1 MSNVGS
7 ATRSRSSDPSLSNQS
22 LSPNN
27 LGSTRGIDFLGLVNI
42 QSYDR
47 FNQYTIGRSKN
58 CDIVATKRR
67 NETEETK
74 WVHTL
79 ISNTHCRIFCLLSNI
94 RHHHATNTFTAD
106 GMEVY
111 IEDSSG
117 NGTVINNSILL
128 KKNERRI
135 LHTGD
140 TICLVNPK
148 ILQKKLRNANLEKEI
163 MQHYSFVFINMYQTQ
178 NSCGV
183 LGSMNMT
190 SVIKNIPTSDIKSS
204 VAVKTPNGHADHTS
218 TTYTPTSS
226 GRKRGLVDVKATK
239 TKSIF
244 QQCVTSVENR
254 KNTSKVSETIDT
266 KQREMTDD
274 AARMPPPEKKIKSN
288 PNTVASIPTRTI
300 ESEYDL
306 RDEIGSG
313 VCGIVRRA
321 IDRKS
326 GKMVAVKEIA
336 INQGGR
342 NRTVNLNSLNN
353 DLDPAIRAEATML
366 QSIDHP
372 YIVKLIDVFVHPGK
386 AVYLVME
393 LLNGGDLFDRIV
405 EKGRYT
411 ETESRQVMRR
421 IMAAVYYLHQE
432 RDIVHRDLKPE
443 NILLASRTNDII
455 VKITDFGLAKSITD
469 DGLKTFCGTPQY
481 FAPEVLRRRHT
492 VAGHGRYGKE
502 ADMWSMG
509 VILYILLSG
518 MPPFDA
524 SIGTDEIENIKISF
538 TGSRWQGISDSAKDL
553 ILKLL
558 SKDPAT
564 RISVVNACSH
574 PWILTPDGD
583 THLHPL
589 EDPNIPRT
597 PVKSIRSNE
606 LDKCT
611 EVDTK
616 DGKLIASALHVS
628 PTPPKISHAALID
641 GNTKQTKLSSWLAN
655 K

>member
-1 MSNVGS
+1 M
-7 ATRSRSSDPSLSNQS
+7 
-22 LSPNN
+22 
-27 LGSTRGIDFLGLVNI
+27 TRGIDFLGLVNI

-67 NETEETK
+67 NESEETK

-94 RHHHATNTFTAD
+94 RHYHATSTFTAD

-148 ILQKKLRNANLEKEI
+148 ILQKKLRNSNLEKEI

-178 NSCGV
+178 DSCGV
-183 LGSMNMT
+183 LGSLDVA
-190 SVIKNIPTSDIKSS
+190 SSSIKNIPTSSIKSTG
-204 VAVKTPNGHADHTS
+204 VVKTPNGPKNSMS
-218 TTYTPTSS
+218 TTHTPTSS

-244 QQCVTSVENR
+244 QQCVTSVDNR
-254 KNTSKVSETIDT
+254 KNILKGNEVLDT
-266 KQREMTDD
+266 KQQEATDD
-274 AARMPPPEKKIKSN
+274 ATRMPPPEKKIISVK
-288 PNTVASIPTRTI
+288 PTRTI

-321 IDRKS
+321 IDRKT

-342 NRTVNLNSLNN
+342 NRTVNLNALNN

-372 YIVKLIDVFVHPGK
+372 YIVKLIDVFVHQGK

-443 NILLASRTNDII
+443 NILLASRANDII

-518 MPPFDA
+518 TPPFDA
-524 SIGTDEIENIKISF
+524 SIGTDEIDNIKISF
-538 TGSRWQGISDSAKDL
+538 TGSRWEGISDGAKDL
-553 ILKLL
+553 ISKLL

-583 THLHPL
+583 THVHPL
-589 EDPNIPRT
+589 EDPNVPRT
-597 PVKSIRSNE
+597 PVKPLRNE
-606 LDKCT
+606 MDKCT
-611 EVDTK
+611 KVDAK
-616 DGKLIASALHVS
+616 DGKLTSALHVS
-628 PTPPKISHAALID
+628 PTPPKISHTSLID
-641 GNTKQTKLSSWLAN
+641 GNTKQTKLSSWLA
-655 K
+655 KK